1 MEDYVLNLS
10 NVVLPDCLV
19 DRPNRHQPTA
29 SDHVKEEMVQHFA
42 CDDYASM
49 LHMLRDANPEAA
61 SAMVRFAQDVSEEAE
76 SETLESVPQAGLTQ
90 TEEKRV
96 DTHELVLGLLCRSR
110 NQGVMPFLS
119 VGLGS
124 RGAKKAHTDFVTMA
138 KRQHRP

>member
-96 DTHELVLGLLCRSR
+96 DTHELVLGLKDGHR
-110 NQGVMPFLS
+110 PAF
-119 VGLGS
+119 
-124 RGAKKAHTDFVTMA
+124 GAKRVVLVPSCS
-138 KRQHRP
+138 QS